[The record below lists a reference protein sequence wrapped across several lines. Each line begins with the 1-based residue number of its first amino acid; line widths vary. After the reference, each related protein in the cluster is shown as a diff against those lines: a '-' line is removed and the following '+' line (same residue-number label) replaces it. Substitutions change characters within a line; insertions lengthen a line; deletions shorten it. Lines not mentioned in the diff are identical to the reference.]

1 MMCLYWENQNLY
13 GLRGLLFDV
22 FSANKCFLSYTPV
35 RFSYYNRVSV
45 VLSLSNFS
53 LCRLTA
59 LLLNQASYSTGV
71 TIEFKNEEECEA
83 FHSAVQQWIKENNV
97 QGAAL

>member
-1 MMCLYWENQNLY
+1 MF
-13 GLRGLLFDV
+13 LFDV
-22 FSANKCFLSYTPV
+22 FQLLNTLFLS
-35 RFSYYNRVSV
+35 SAAKW
-45 VLSLSNFS
+45 
-53 LCRLTA
+53 LTA